1 MSAVTSEA
9 PAGLRL
15 MEAIAA
21 GVLPPPPA
29 ALLLGLEIDE
39 VTEGRITF
47 GFTSDDRY
55 SNGSTTHGGV
65 LAAVADFALST
76 AVMTELEAGADVV
89 TTNLNVTYLRPV
101 PLAGRFRCEGRV
113 VRRGRTIAHADAT
126 MTDERS
132 REVLRATGTFHL
144 RPPTG

>member
-15 MEAIAA
+15 MEAISA

-39 VTEGRITF
+39 VTQGRITF
-47 GFTSDDRY
+47 RFTSGDRY
-55 SNGSTTHGGV
+55 SNGATTHGGV

-76 AVMTELEAGADVV
+76 AVMTELEAG
-89 TTNLNVTYLRPV
+89 
-101 PLAGRFRCEGRV
+101 
-113 VRRGRTIAHADAT
+113 
-126 MTDERS
+126 RS
-132 REVLRATGTFHL
+132 RSRDRASVGRA
-144 RPPTG
+144 RPQAHHGLAARRRDPR